1 MFVRETDISWFALS
15 TTIRTDFVKKVQF
28 TNVSYKMQNWGFGS
42 EILEQI
48 IKTEEQ
54 MSRILPYARKF
65 VIAITYEID
74 STQYE

>member
-15 TTIRTDFVKKVQF
+15 TTRTDYLKNIEF
-28 TNVSYKMQNWGFGS
+28 TNVSYLEHNWGFGS
-42 EILEQI
+42 ETLEQI
-48 IKTEEQ
+48 IKTVQQ

-65 VIAITYEID
+65 EVAITYEID